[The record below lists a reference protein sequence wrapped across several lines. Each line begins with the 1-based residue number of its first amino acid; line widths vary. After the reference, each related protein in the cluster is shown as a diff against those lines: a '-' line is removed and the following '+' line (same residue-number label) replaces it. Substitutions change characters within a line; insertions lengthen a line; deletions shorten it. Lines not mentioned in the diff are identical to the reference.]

1 MSGNRSITFIELDKP
16 VIVVLFGVHMIS
28 LNGTKRKTPCLVD
41 SLRGSTVKMKTKIQE
56 LPLSPGVYLMKDSR
70 GTVIYVG
77 KSKSLKKRVQ
87 SYFYNNK
94 SHSPKVKRLVQHV
107 KDLEYIVT
115 DTEFEAFMLECSLI
129 QDIKP
134 MYNRKMKNPLGY
146 HYIVLRQKRDW
157 RWLEITDTPD
167 AGSPDRSHFF
177 GPYTASRSSLEHAVQ
192 KIKECCK
199 IACNHTPASTANT
212 PCLNYSIGFCLGKC
226 LGGEAARQ
234 FDEVMD
240 RFIALLQGED
250 QSLYDQM
257 ERNMLDAADRFDFEQ
272 AAKYRDGMN
281 AVNLLLSK
289 RHVIEFVEENHSVV
303 VYEYLDQDTI
313 KLFLIKGNVVL
324 HSEQCSVASI
334 MDIESLRR
342 RVKALIL
349 SYFTRDME
357 CDAAEVTRED
367 IDTAQII
374 YSYLQ
379 SSACRYLAVQD
390 SWTQDDGEPDM
401 EAALKDFLN
410 HDMVSS

>member
-1 MSGNRSITFIELDKP
+1 
-16 VIVVLFGVHMIS
+16 
-28 LNGTKRKTPCLVD
+28 
-41 SLRGSTVKMKTKIQE
+41 MKTKIQE

-115 DTEFEAFMLECSLI
+115 DTEFEAFMLECRLI

-157 RWLEITDTPD
+157 RWLEVTDTLD
-167 AGSPDRSHFF
+167 EGAPDRSHFF
-177 GPYTASRSSLEHAVQ
+177 GPYTAGRNSLEQAVQ
-192 KIKECCK
+192 KVKECCK
-199 IACNHTPASTANT
+199 IACNHTSAASTANT

-240 RFIALLQGED
+240 QFIALLQGED
-250 QSLYDQM
+250 RSLYDQM
-257 ERNMLDAADRFDFEQ
+257 ERNMLDAAERFDFEQ

-289 RHVIEFVEENHSVV
+289 QHVIEFAEENHSIV
-303 VYEYLDQDTI
+303 VYEYLDDNTI

-324 HSEQCSVASI
+324 HSERCSVASTV
-334 MDIESLRR
+334 DIESLRR

-349 SYFTRDME
+349 SYFTKDIE
-357 CDAAEVTRED
+357 HDAAEITRED

-379 SSACRYLAVQD
+379 SSACRYLVIQD
-390 SWTQDDGEPDM
+390 SWTEDDGEPDM

-410 HDMVSS
+410 TDMVSSN